1 MSTEPEAEAYPIVRW
16 SWIPDANPKVPP
28 ATGAKTAERTTDS
41 ISQQAVQPAKAPN
54 TGIYTSCGKL
64 DDQSRLA
71 QTLREDREKRM
82 KKARSGVP

>member
-1 MSTEPEAEAYPIVRW
+1 MGTEPDSEAYPIVRW

-28 ATGAKTAERTTDS
+28 TTAAKTAERTTDS

-54 TGIYTSCGKL
+54 TGIYTASGKL

-71 QTLREDREKRM
+71 QTLREDREKRI